1 MHKNVALLDVAHTLL
16 FDNSL
21 NVSSLEALKENR
33 GSDTYLFTE
42 MTYPFS
48 FLAFSYLF
56 FRFSSIRS
64 SFFISD
70 SLCIG
75 RDVPYQNIVQIKY
88 YLNL

>member
-21 NVSSLEALKENR
+21 NASSLEALKENR

-42 MTYPFS
+42 TTYLFS

-64 SFFISD
+64 SFLFRTHYV
-70 SLCIG
+70 LKETFG
-75 RDVPYQNIVQIKY
+75 IKI
-88 YLNL
+88 LAKLSTI